1 MKITDFSKAIVEF
14 LSQYLPGEKGV
25 SSNTIQAYKLTF
37 CLLLQFF
44 LEKKKIK
51 AEKVELKYINIENVK
66 QFLNWLQKERHC
78 SDQTRNARL
87 AAIRSFL
94 QFVQYRHIELIG
106 EAQRIFSIPFKKRE
120 TNHFGYLSLDAL
132 KLLFQQPNM
141 ETARGRRDLAML
153 ALMYDSG
160 ARVQEILDLT
170 PSSVRLEHPCTITL
184 VGKGKKKRIVP
195 LLDKQVILLKKY
207 MEEKHLF
214 ETYANMYPLFSNNGH
229 KKLTRAGVS
238 YILQK
243 YASMAR
249 KINPNLIMERVTPH
263 HLRHSKAMHLL
274 QGGTNLIYIRDLLGH
289 VSIRTTEIYARAD
302 SKQKREA
309 LEKAYSNI
317 IPLQEDKPLW
327 KNDSNLLEWL
337 KKL

>member
-1 MKITDFSKAIVEF
+1 MKTTDFSKAIVEY

-25 SSNTIQAYKLTF
+25 SNNTIQAYKQTF

-44 LEKKKIK
+44 YVKMKIK
-51 AEKVELKYINIENVK
+51 AEKIELKDINTKNIK
-66 QFLNWLQKERHC
+66 SFLDWLQQERKC
-78 SDQTRNARL
+78 SNQTRNARL

-94 QFVQYRHIELIG
+94 QFIQYRHIEFIG
-106 EAQRIFSIPFKKRE
+106 EVQRVFSIPFKKNE
-120 TNHFGYLSLDAL
+120 IPNFGYLSLDAL

-141 ETARGRRDLAML
+141 NTPRGRRDLAML

-160 ARVQEILDLT
+160 ARVQEIIDLT
-170 PSSVRLEHPCTITL
+170 PNAVRLEHPCTIVLT
-184 VGKGKKKRIVP
+184 GKGRKKRIVP
-195 LLDKQVILLKKY
+195 LLDEQVSLLKMY
-207 MEEKHLF
+207 MEEKHLM
-214 ETYANMYPLFSNNGH
+214 ESHANMYPLFSNNEH

-243 YASMAR
+243 YATMAW
-249 KINPNLIMERVTPH
+249 KINPNLMMERVTPH

-274 QGGTNLIYIRDLLGH
+274 QSGANLIYIRDLLGH
-289 VSIRTTEIYARAD
+289 VSVRTTEIYARAD

-317 IPLQEDKPLW
+317 MPSQSNKPLW
-327 KNDSNLLEWL
+327 KENSDLLEWL
-337 KKL
+337 KQL